1 MATRKLLQSSSA
13 FDSLLSSKVLSHIKA
28 RREPI
33 DMPPDRQGGGSGSRI
48 ASLDDRPLSGIFG
61 INKPSGPL
69 SMVLLDDIK
78 ELFAYSSLFKNPDGS
93 LPAENGGRG
102 WRGGKRKTGLSKA
115 ERKKNAPPKIGQGGT
130 LDPLADGVLV
140 VGVGRGTKQL
150 QRFLDCTKEYRSTGL
165 LGTATTSYDCKDPI
179 LLRAPFQ
186 HVSRETILEALPR
199 FRGDLK
205 QLPPLFSAIK
215 MDGKRLFDY
224 AREGSELPRPIEPRS
239 VRVEQLELVEWHP
252 AGSHAWVEPVEECGE
267 EEKKLVGR
275 VRRLAGL
282 DPSAPGT
289 DDAALSGQNGA
300 SSSLIV
306 EKEDETGPTP
316 EKASSGPPAF
326 TIDMTVTSGTYVRSI
341 VHDLA
346 QSVGSAAHVVR
357 LTRNRQGEFSIGTLG
372 SKADVTA
379 GVTRD
384 AFSDSLRDD
393 NRAERQHAGTGADR
407 AGEVKNGDIAEQDKA
422 AKTSKDVALPGNCIE
437 WHVFEKALKEFEEDT
452 VERDEQGLAEWERI
466 LLSRIQP
473 C

>member
-1 MATRKLLQSSSA
+1 
-13 FDSLLSSKVLSHIKA
+13 
-28 RREPI
+28 
-33 DMPPDRQGGGSGSRI
+33 MPPDRQGGGSGSRIASLDDRPLSGIFGINKPSGPLSMVLLDDIKELFAYNRQGGGSGSRI

-186 HVSRETILEALPR
+186 HVDRETILEALPR

-205 QLPPLFSAIK
+205 QLPPYFSAIK

-224 AREGSELPRPIEPRS
+224 AREGLELPRPIEPRNVRVEQLELVEWHPVGS
-239 VRVEQLELVEWHP
+239 HAAIKMDGKRLFDYAREGLELPRPIEPRNVRVEQLELVEWHP
-252 AGSHAWVEPVEECGE
+252 AGSHA
-267 EEKKLVGR
+267 
-275 VRRLAGL
+275 
-282 DPSAPGT
+282 
-289 DDAALSGQNGA
+289 
-300 SSSLIV
+300 
-306 EKEDETGPTP
+306 
-316 EKASSGPPAF
+316 
-326 TIDMTVTSGTYVRSI
+326 
-341 VHDLA
+341 
-346 QSVGSAAHVVR
+346 
-357 LTRNRQGEFSIGTLG
+357 
-372 SKADVTA
+372 
-379 GVTRD
+379 
-384 AFSDSLRDD
+384 
-393 NRAERQHAGTGADR
+393 
-407 AGEVKNGDIAEQDKA
+407 
-422 AKTSKDVALPGNCIE
+422 KDVALPGNCIE